1 MAMESPHQVVLSD
14 PDRRV
19 LLQRARSARRPH
31 REVLR
36 AAIVLAAAEGM
47 ANAAIARR
55 LGVCVD
61 TVRKWRA
68 RFCARG
74 LPGLADRPRPGRRP
88 ERTGTD
94 EERAGGEGQMSRD
107 KDRVR
112 GELTI
117 LLGSVV
123 RTGGVFLSLSA
134 VTIVGIVTLR

>member
-1 MAMESPHQVVLSD
+1 MAISRPYQVLVTDEDRAVLTK
-14 PDRRV
+14 RV
-19 LLQRARSARRPH
+19 RSQRCAH
-31 REVLR
+31 RDVLR
-36 AAIVLAAAEGM
+36 ARIVLAAADG
-47 ANAAIARR
+47 ASNAAIARR

-61 TVRKWRA
+61 TCA
-68 RFCARG
+68 TRFCARG

-134 VTIVGIVTLR
+134 VTIVGIATLR

>member
-1 MAMESPHQVVLSD
+1 MAISSPYQVVVTEE
-14 PDRRV
+14 DRAVLTKRV
-19 LLQRARSARRPH
+19 RSQRCAH
-31 REVLR
+31 RDVLR
-36 AAIVLAAAEGM
+36 ARIVLAAADGM
-47 ANAAIARR
+47 TNAAIARR
-55 LGVCVD
+55 LGICDD

-88 ERTGTD
+88 ERTRTA
-94 EERAGGEGQMSRD
+94 EERAGGEGQMRRD